1 MNISIICG
9 QYITFSLLFL
19 KVEDISWLSI
29 FPATTSLPAISR
41 PNSIVRLWAIQTTT
55 QAEQHSQKRAP
66 IAHGHPTG
74 RPTGIIISLTMVD
87 ETKLEWW
94 ATSYAWL
101 ACRRWG
107 GSKEVTGAKVW
118 CESPGTPRTWGLD
131 ISNLYEYGRSSC
143 KSILVDFVDG
153 TCTLREGN
161 CKGSQH
167 AYCTDCGNGKVICV
181 DTDGGSC
188 DAP

>member
-1 MNISIICG
+1 MRHAVTPTLLFGRVLRWTFLSSVVSTW
-9 QYITFSLLFL
+9 QFSLLFL

-55 QAEQHSQKRAP
+55 QAEQQSQKRAP

-74 RPTGIIISLTMVD
+74 RPTGIVISLTMVA
-87 ETKLEWW
+87 ETKVEWW

-131 ISNLYEYGRSSC
+131 ISNLYEYGRYSC
-143 KSILVDFVDG
+143 KKYSRR
-153 TCTLREGN
+153 LRRWYVHDWRG
-161 CKGSQH
+161 
-167 AYCTDCGNGKVICV
+167 
-181 DTDGGSC
+181 
-188 DAP
+188 